1 MFKTY
6 ILSILFTSF
15 TLSACLQ
22 DTGKKINMSKDK
34 ALSELQDKKYE
45 TATLGAGCFW
55 CVEAIFQDLKGV
67 KRVDSGFSG
76 GHVKNPAYKEVVNG
90 DTGHAEVCNIIFDP
104 DSISFGELLEV
115 FWTTHDPTTLNRQGN
130 DVGTQYRSAIF
141 YHDEEQ
147 KKVAEASIKEIAP
160 QIWDDPIVTEIT
172 EFEAFYPAENYHQ
185 DYFNLNPNQ
194 GYCRVVIAPKVQKF
208 RKKFADKLKE

>member
-160 QIWDDPIVTEIT
+160 QIWDNPIVTEIT

-208 RKKFADKLKE
+208 RKKFADKLKK